1 MRNQSPNKKSEQR
14 SPGLHDEDDEEEYI
28 DPATNP
34 RIKLSKLPESLREF
48 REDIIVQ
55 VDNLLER

>member
-1 MRNQSPNKKSEQR
+1 MREEI
-14 SPGLHDEDDEEEYI
+14 EDDEEEYI

-34 RIKLSKLPESLREF
+34 RIKVAKLPESLREF
-48 REDIIVQ
+48 REDIIIQ